1 MLVVGGISSL
11 LGAVVGAITIS
22 LFTILLGNS
31 ELGIHVFG
39 WGIKAPAGSSLVGVA
54 IVMLMILLLRPSGI
68 TGGKE
73 LSLLVRLEGG
83 PARKPVVLLRVYEVE
98 PETAL
103 APAPQASP
111 ATAP

>member
-54 IVMLMILLLRPSGI
+54 IVMLVILLLRPSGI

-73 LSLLVRLEGG
+73 LSLPRS
-83 PARKPVVLLRVYEVE
+83 LRGRTTGAE
-98 PETAL
+98 PP
-103 APAPQASP
+103 APAPQ
-111 ATAP
+111 TGV